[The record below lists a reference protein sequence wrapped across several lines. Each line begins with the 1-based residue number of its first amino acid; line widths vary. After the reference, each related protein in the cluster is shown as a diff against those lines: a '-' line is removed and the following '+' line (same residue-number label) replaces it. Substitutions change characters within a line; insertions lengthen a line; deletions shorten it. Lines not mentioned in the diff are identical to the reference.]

1 MKMTVQRSQ
10 RLGDYTNIPFEIF
23 VVACTV
29 LPFLALAYFYQQLP
43 DRVPLFL
50 SLKGEVETWG
60 QKSLVSVFRVPVM
73 ATLTQVVCLLMKYGT
88 LKSGAGLS
96 LEASP
101 EQVDYQDQYLNLQL
115 GLWDWFRCLVAV
127 KMSASSLETV
137 FFSLSQFM
145 FLAKPAFAIT
155 ALAAVLSLVGAVVY
169 AYRLIIVHRRFKL
182 KAVPG
187 DSTHK
192 PIDRQYV
199 YRGFL
204 YFNPSDSALFAN
216 KYIFNFGNNWAYVFI
231 ACIIAYPLLVFLPE

>member
-1 MKMTVQRSQ
+1 MKMPAQRSQ
-10 RLGDYTNIPFEIF
+10 RLVDYANIPFEIF

-50 SLKGEVETWG
+50 NLKGEVETWG

-96 LEASP
+96 LGAGP
-101 EQVDYQDQYLNLQL
+101 EQVDYQDQYLDLQL

-137 FFSLSQFM
+137 FLSLSQFM

-169 AYRLIIVHRRFKL
+169 AYRLLIVHRKL
-182 KAVPG
+182 KAVSG

-192 PIDRQYV
+192 PINPQHVYV
-199 YRGFL
+199 GFL